1 LEKKISAREWSFI
14 KIAEGVQASGVGET
28 SQEAISSA
36 LRLALLRMSVQFN
49 AVEVE
54 HIELSQYPWFIQA
67 RLRVCQYRIQQGAVL
82 FVSYEISPSSTA
94 PRKRRLPLDA
104 NVLYQDFGS
113 SLPLI
118 KQMLTSPRIAQTDN
132 K

>member
-82 FVSYEISPSSTA
+82 LSPMNF
-94 PRKRRLPLDA
+94 RLLPLLLERGDCR
-104 NVLYQDFGS
+104 LM
-113 SLPLI
+113 
-118 KQMLTSPRIAQTDN
+118 QMFCIRISAAACP
-132 K
+132 

>member
-1 LEKKISAREWSFI
+1 MNAY
-14 KIAEGVQASGVGET
+14 
-28 SQEAISSA
+28 
-36 LRLALLRMSVQFN
+36 FN

-54 HIELSQYPWFIQA
+54 FIELSKYPWFILA
-67 RLRVCQYRIQQGAVL
+67 RLRVCQYRIQQSAVL
-82 FVSYEISPSSTA
+82 AVSDEFAFSSIA
-94 PRKRRLPLDA
+94 PRKRRFSLDA
-104 NVLYQDFGS
+104 NALYPDFGS